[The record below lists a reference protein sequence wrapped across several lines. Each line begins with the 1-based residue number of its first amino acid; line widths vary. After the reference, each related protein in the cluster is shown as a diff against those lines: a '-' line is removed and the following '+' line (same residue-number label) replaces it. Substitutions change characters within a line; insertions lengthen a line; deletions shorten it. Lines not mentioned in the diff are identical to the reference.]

1 MVTKIKD
8 KRKWQ
13 HKQRTL
19 PFGKLKAGMFFMDNN
34 NLCVKLNYKKLHDNY
49 YDYSRQMMR
58 RWWVDDPATVV
69 DVRIIVNN
77 ISQIADAIL
86 LDYRDPAEHNEQ

>member
-13 HKQRTL
+13 H
-19 PFGKLKAGMFFMDNN
+19 
-34 NLCVKLNYKKLHDNY
+34 NY

-58 RWWVDDPATVV
+58 RWWVDDPVTVV
-69 DVRIIVNN
+69 DVRIIVND
-77 ISQIADAIL
+77 ISQIGDAIL
-86 LDYRDPAEHNEQ
+86 LDYLDPAVN